1 MITRNIASASPAFA
15 MIVRPIESM
24 SGYAIAIATAIA
36 VDSYEVQPLDAE
48 GQPGQLLVRVN
59 PDRSGRDRWVLITVF
74 EGLGENLPDAD
85 LVQFFCRLPV
95 DAPDPGRRGDFTRL
109 LLAVNNVSS
118 VGQFC
123 ICEVDGLLYFRAI
136 GMFPRAEETWNTLLY
151 QHMVL
156 AVFQMDE
163 FGASIEAVAN
173 GELDARG
180 AIAADP
186 LLGSLA

>member
-1 MITRNIASASPAFA
+1 MAH
-15 MIVRPIESM
+15 PIIDHAAAELPRF
-24 SGYAIAIATAIA
+24 
-36 VDSYEVQPLDAE
+36 SYEVQPLEAG
-48 GQPGQLLVRVN
+48 GQPSQLLVRVN
-59 PDRSGRDRWVLITVF
+59 ADRAGRDRWVLITVF

-95 DAPDPGRRGDFTRL
+95 DAPDVSRRGDFTRL

-123 ICEVDGLLYFRAI
+123 IREADGLLYFRAI
-136 GMFPRAEETWNTLLY
+136 GMFPRARETWTTLLY
-151 QHMVL
+151 QHLVF

-163 FGASIEAVAN
+163 FGHAIEAVAV
-173 GELDARG
+173 GQTDARG

-186 LLGSLA
+186 RLGSFP

>member
-1 MITRNIASASPAFA
+1 MAH
-15 MIVRPIESM
+15 PIIDH
-24 SGYAIAIATAIA
+24 AATELPRF
-36 VDSYEVQPLDAE
+36 SYEVQPLDAE

-95 DAPDPGRRGDFTRL
+95 DAPDPARRGDFTRL

-123 ICEVDGLLYFRAI
+123 IREVDGLLYFRAI
-136 GMFPRAEETWNTLLY
+136 GMFPRAEETWTTLLY
-151 QHMVL
+151 QHLVF

-173 GELDARG
+173 GEIDARG

-186 LLGSLA
+186 RLGSLA